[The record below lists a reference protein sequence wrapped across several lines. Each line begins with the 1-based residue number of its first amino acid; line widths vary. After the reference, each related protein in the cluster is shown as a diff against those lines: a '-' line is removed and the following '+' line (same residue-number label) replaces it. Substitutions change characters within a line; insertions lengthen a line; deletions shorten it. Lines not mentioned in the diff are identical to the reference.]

1 MPDTKAAPSRAAFFM
16 CAARSV
22 SLLNSMEMKMV
33 AELMRFALGIVFP
46 LAAVAYAL
54 AKTVELPFNILVNVI
69 EKSL

>member
-1 MPDTKAAPSRAAFFM
+1 
-16 CAARSV
+16 
-22 SLLNSMEMKMV
+22 MEVIVV

-54 AKTVELPFNILVNVI
+54 AKTVELPFNILVSIV